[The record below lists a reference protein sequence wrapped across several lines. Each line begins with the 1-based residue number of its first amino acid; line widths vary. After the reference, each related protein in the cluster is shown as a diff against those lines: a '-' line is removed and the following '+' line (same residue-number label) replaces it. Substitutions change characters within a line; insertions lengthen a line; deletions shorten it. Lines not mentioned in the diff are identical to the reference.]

1 MRGLTGNKENGCTEK
16 FGDGKY
22 IQYCKLNKDMF
33 PQKPIHLKDL
43 MSKINLGGAVWDNP

>member
-1 MRGLTGNKENGCTEK
+1 MRGLTGNKENRCTEK

-33 PQKPIHLKDL
+33 STKTNSLKGFDEQ
-43 MSKINLGGAVWDNP
+43 D